1 MNTAPAYPSA
11 RARRTGAATDGQ
23 QSDGPPRVA
32 ASSAAAGRPR
42 ASGSALPSPIR
53 VVNKHAASRE
63 EKERAAYVGRG
74 SALGNPFKVKPY
86 GPHERGTTLPLY
98 EDHLRGRL
106 AQKHRPTCDEM
117 NRLYARARKA
127 QAEGSELLLM
137 CFCAPKPC
145 HADVVKKVLD
155 EQLSAR
161 QNSAASGFHQAP
173 TALASAR

>member
-106 AQKHRPTCDEM
+106 AQKHRPTCGRRDRGRSHEPAL
-117 NRLYARARKA
+117 RPGQEGPGRGVRAA
-127 QAEGSELLLM
+127 PHVLLRSRSP
-137 CFCAPKPC
+137 AT
-145 HADVVKKVLD
+145 
-155 EQLSAR
+155 
-161 QNSAASGFHQAP
+161 P
-173 TALASAR
+173 T